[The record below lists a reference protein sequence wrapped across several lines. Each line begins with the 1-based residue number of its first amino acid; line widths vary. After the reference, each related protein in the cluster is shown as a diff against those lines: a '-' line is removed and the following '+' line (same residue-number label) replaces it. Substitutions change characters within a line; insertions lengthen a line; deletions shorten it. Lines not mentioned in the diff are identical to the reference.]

1 MPSLKEGIFFKR
13 HQQNLM
19 IEKDMKALVYK
30 QGEFIDTSSAGID
43 IFSQTVHY
51 GFGAFEGIR
60 SYLTN
65 NGVKLFKAR
74 EHFDR
79 LKTSCEKVQI
89 PFTWDIEELI
99 EVSYKLLEVNN
110 LKNAY
115 VRPLVVTGQGM
126 DLKVHTSSEITI
138 MAWDWDF
145 YQGNKLLKT
154 CFSSWERPNP
164 KSFPISAKVSGNY
177 VNSILATADAAKN
190 GYDDAIQ
197 LDARGFIAEAPGAN
211 LFIEKDG
218 RIYTPEISEYILAG
232 ITRSTLIKIA
242 KQLDIEVVEKNL
254 SVAEFKNA
262 DSAFL
267 CSTAAEV
274 VGIGSVDEV
283 KFSANFSDTLGGTL
297 QKAYKNLVLDKLSF
311 EVII

>member
-1 MPSLKEGIFFKR
+1 
-13 HQQNLM
+13 M
-19 IEKDMKALVYK
+19 IEKDIKKIVYK
-30 QGEFIDTSSAGID
+30 QGEFVNTDSAGID

-51 GFGAFEGIR
+51 GLGAFEGIR

-74 EHFDR
+74 EHFER
-79 LKTSCEKVQI
+79 LKTSCERVQI
-89 PFTWDIEELI
+89 SFTWNIDELI
-99 EVSYKLLEVNN
+99 EASYKVLELNN

-115 VRPLVVTGQGM
+115 VRPLVVAGQGM
-126 DLKVHTSSEITI
+126 DLKVNQSSDITI

-154 CFSSWERPNP
+154 CVSSLERPNP
-164 KSFPISAKVSGNY
+164 QSFPVNAKIAGNY

-218 RIYTPEISEYILAG
+218 SLYTPEISEYILGG
-232 ITRSTLIKIA
+232 ITRSTIIKIA
-242 KQLDIEVVEKNL
+242 QQLEIEVVEKNL
-254 SVAEFKNA
+254 SVEDFKNA

-274 VGIGSVDEV
+274 VGIGSVDEII
-283 KFSANFSDTLGGTL
+283 FNTNFSDTLGGTI

>member
-1 MPSLKEGIFFKR
+1 
-13 HQQNLM
+13 M
-19 IEKDMKALVYK
+19 IEKEIKTLIYK

-43 IFSQTVHY
+43 IFSQTAHY

-74 EHFDR
+74 EHFER
-79 LKTSCEKVQI
+79 LKLSCERVHI
-89 PFTWDIEELI
+89 PFTWDIDELI
-99 EVSYKLLEVNN
+99 ETSYKLLELNN

-115 VRPLVVTGQGM
+115 VRPLVISGPGM
-126 DLKVHTSSEITI
+126 DLKINDASEMTI

-154 CFSSWERPNP
+154 CISSFERPNP
-164 KSFPISAKVSGNY
+164 KSAPVNSKLTGNY
-177 VNSILATADAAKN
+177 INSILATADATKN
-190 GYDDAIQ
+190 GFDDAIQ
-197 LDARGFIAEAPGAN
+197 LDTRGFIAEAPGAN
-211 LFIEKDG
+211 LFIEKNG
-218 RIYTPEISEYILAG
+218 RLYTPEVSEYILAG
-232 ITRSTLIKIA
+232 ITRGTIIKIA
-242 KQLDIEVVEKNL
+242 QQLDIEVVERNL
-254 SVAEFKNA
+254 TVENFKNA

-283 KFSANFSDTLGGTL
+283 TFSTNFSDTLGGTL